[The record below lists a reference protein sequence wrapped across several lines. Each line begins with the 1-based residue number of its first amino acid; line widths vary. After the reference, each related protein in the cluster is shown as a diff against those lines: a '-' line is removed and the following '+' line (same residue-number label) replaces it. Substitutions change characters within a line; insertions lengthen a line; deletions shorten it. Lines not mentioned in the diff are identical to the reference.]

1 MLLNNSFLNGVLSLS
16 IVKDSTFNEETRRKD
31 TSIDN
36 AQDFSMR
43 TMVEVKSRKGND
55 CVKFN

>member
-16 IVKDSTFNEETRRKD
+16 IVKDSTFKEETRRKD